1 MNNKRSAEMMEKW
14 PAARHGGM
22 IVVMKLDL
30 FTPAE
35 EVRSGVDD
43 LVREVREEMIPVR
56 GYDEATMPGTV
67 EQRLELE
74 NAREGVPIDPK
85 ALERLE
91 ETGAEFGVVAPW
103 VAVSG
108 G

>member
-1 MNNKRSAEMMEKW
+1 
-14 PAARHGGM
+14 
-22 IVVMKLDL
+22 
-30 FTPAE
+30 
-35 EVRSGVDD
+35 
-43 LVREVREEMIPVR
+43 VR

-91 ETGAEFGVVAPW
+91 ETGLEFGVEPPW
-103 VAVSG
+103 RATAG
-108 G
+108 N